1 MGCLLLLA
9 EKANVFIIITPIYK
23 RFIVDISLYYSLI
36 STRQG
41 GLVRF
46 SPAQYN
52 FILLPD
58 GS

>member
-9 EKANVFIIITPIYK
+9 EKANIFIIITPIYK
-23 RFIVDISLYYSLI
+23 RFIVDSKSLLF
-36 STRQG
+36 TRQG
-41 GLVRF
+41 GLTRF
-46 SPAQYN
+46 LPAQYN